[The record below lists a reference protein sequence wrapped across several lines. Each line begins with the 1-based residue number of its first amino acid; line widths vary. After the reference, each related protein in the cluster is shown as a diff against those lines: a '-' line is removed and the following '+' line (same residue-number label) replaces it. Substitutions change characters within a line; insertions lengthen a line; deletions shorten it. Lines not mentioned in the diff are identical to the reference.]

1 MTLERW
7 RRITE
12 WPLIVA
18 SLLFLVAYSVQ
29 VIADPRGDLGALLE
43 DLLWVSWGTFLVD
56 YVVSLVLA
64 PRRWRWF
71 LTHLFNLATVVLPML
86 RPLRVLRVITLLTVL
101 QRTAGRAVRG
111 QIVIYVSGAT
121 LLLVYVASLAVLDSE
136 RAGGGSISTF
146 GDAIWWAF
154 ATITTVGYGDIAPV
168 TLEGRIIAVGL
179 MFSGIALLGVV
190 SATFASWIVEKV
202 SAENTSR
209 QAATV
214 AHVDALRTEI
224 AELRAVLMAMNPD
237 LQVAEPAPL
246 ETPQQDPPP
255 LAPQKQ
261 DPQRPLPDRS

>member
-18 SLLFLVAYSVQ
+18 SLLFLVTYSIQ
-29 VIADPRGDLGALLE
+29 VIVDPKGDVGALLE
-43 DLLWVSWGTFLVD
+43 DLLWVSWGTFLID
-56 YVVSLVLA
+56 YIVSLALA
-64 PRRWRWF
+64 PRRWHWF

-86 RPLRVLRVITLLTVL
+86 RPLRVLRVVTLLTVL

-111 QIVIYVSGAT
+111 QIVIYVTSAT
-121 LLLVYVASLAVLDSE
+121 LLLVYVASLAVLDAE

-154 ATITTVGYGDIAPV
+154 ATITTVGYGDLAPI
-168 TLEGRIIAVGL
+168 TLQGRIIAVGL
-179 MFSGIALLGVV
+179 MLSGIALLGVV
-190 SATFASWIVEKV
+190 TATFASWIVEQL
-202 SAENTSR
+202 SEENTSR

-224 AELRAVLMAMNPD
+224 AELRATLAAMAPAA
-237 LQVAEPAPL
+237 VAPTTARGEASTGPTRSPAEPG
-246 ETPQQDPPP
+246 PPP
-255 LAPQKQ
+255 EA
-261 DPQRPLPDRS
+261 